1 MPKKADPSKKSSGKV
16 YDSQI
21 AASKR
26 WEADNPMDKIIIRV
40 PAGSRDKIAA
50 YVERQAAA
58 HPGNPKYS
66 TEKGRP
72 SVNALIKHLLEAE
85 IGESLD

>member
-1 MPKKADPSKKSSGKV
+1 MPKKADPSKKTSGKV
-16 YDSQI
+16 YYSQI
-21 AASKR
+21 AASRK
-26 WEADNPMDKIIIRV
+26 WELENPKDKIIVRV
-40 PAGSRDKIAA
+40 PTGAREKITA
-50 YVERQAAA
+50 YVEKQAAA